1 MPGTSTEQISRCLPE
16 GGNCWSLDGT
26 DVFRWVSDGCWVLAG
41 RCLELDMATDLPE
54 CFGPELTVETGT
66 SAANCDLPEWMRS
79 RAAATS
85 SRLLT
90 DDVSYDGC
98 ETKQHYK
105 IYKYCINHHHC
116 TILIQSN
123 VSLTLRN
130 HIYIS
135 QFNLTYNV
143 ITDCG
148 IFMNDTKNKTYWLS
162 LTRTKIKVHIF
173 SRTRIPQNVQKHKK
187 IKKIVK
193 QTWDGWKVLCEETD
207 DGGASDVWFTNVCR
221 EETDFATAA
230 LSLSDTVDAIG
241 RLTTKHSQVTNSQL
255 HQHHSNVKYQLSPI
269 HDF

>member
-26 DVFRWVSDGCWVLAG
+26 DVFRCVSDNCWVLAG
-41 RCLELDMATDLPE
+41 RCLELDVATDLPE
-54 CFGPELTVETGT
+54 CFGAELTAETGT

-98 ETKQHYK
+98 ETEQHHK

-123 VSLTLRN
+123 VSLTLHN

-148 IFMNDTKNKTYWLS
+148 IVMNDTENKTY
-162 LTRTKIKVHIF
+162 
-173 SRTRIPQNVQKHKK
+173 
-187 IKKIVK
+187 
-193 QTWDGWKVLCEETD
+193 
-207 DGGASDVWFTNVCR
+207 
-221 EETDFATAA
+221 
-230 LSLSDTVDAIG
+230 
-241 RLTTKHSQVTNSQL
+241 
-255 HQHHSNVKYQLSPI
+255 
-269 HDF
+269 